1 MMWNKKSGSDC
12 KSLGLLVLRIVL
24 GAVFIYHGITKFQN
38 PGMADF
44 IGWAAS
50 SMGLNFFSAEIWF
63 NIVKYTEVIG
73 GAMLILGLWTWLAT
87 VLLLAVMAV
96 AINVKGWSI
105 QKSELE
111 MVLAGSLIALMLS
124 GAGKYALMTKKHMHM
139 GCGCSGGNCN
149 CGSSCA
155 CRNASWSCKCSV
167 WNCSCKSDCSCHK
180 TTETVVVTPFESKEK
195 PEIMEV

>member
-1 MMWNKKSGSDC
+1 
-12 KSLGLLVLRIVL
+12 
-24 GAVFIYHGITKFQN
+24 
-38 PGMADF
+38 
-44 IGWAAS
+44 
-50 SMGLNFFSAEIWF
+50 
-63 NIVKYTEVIG
+63 
-73 GAMLILGLWTWLAT
+73 
-87 VLLLAVMAV
+87 MAV

-155 CRNASWSCKCSV
+155 CRNAS
-167 WNCSCKSDCSCHK
+167 
-180 TTETVVVTPFESKEK
+180 
-195 PEIMEV
+195 